1 MIERGRG
8 HRKLKALPLSLW
20 GLRSV
25 ELGGIAPRPRW
36 SARMVAAAG
45 VVLIMVG
52 VLAVKLAQL
61 QVYDSMALAGLARA
75 NTVHRVVLQADRGII
90 YDRHGAPLVQNT
102 PVWNLQIVP
111 GDLPVDARQRGS
123 ELAAI
128 ATLTGQ
134 PENQLESSLGSA
146 DPFAPLRVGPDLT
159 DAQVLSINE
168 RLPDLPGVSIAQ
180 HAVRTYAEPLIFGHV
195 IGYVGP
201 LDDSDVV
208 RLKPLGYQPDEVVGK
223 VGVEAGLESLLRGT
237 DGWADVE
244 VDARGQVVKTI
255 AIQPPVAGHSVYL
268 TLDAS
273 LQRATAQAL
282 ASGLRRDH
290 KTAGASV
297 VLDPQSGEI
306 LAMVSLPA
314 YDTNLFTHGISRADY
329 NRLVTDPDR
338 PLLNR
343 AIAGQYAPGSTFKM
357 VTATAGLQEGKIT
370 PQTMLGCPSY
380 LSYGGWVYHN
390 WASWNLGYMN
400 VAKALAVS
408 CDTFFYQ
415 VAAMVGDVT
424 LARYARAFG
433 FGQAKT
439 IEMPGAQPGLVPD
452 RIWKQLQCEAPD
464 LNSDACR
471 WTLGDTITFGIGQ
484 SALLT
489 TPLNQA
495 VYVAAL
501 ANGGA
506 VLQPTLVHQVADASG
521 HLLTTHERQL
531 ADTVPASAATL
542 QTVREGMR
550 EEINR
555 PYNMNYW
562 FRAAGVPADGGGKT
576 GTAQWGGSGLNLP
589 THAWFVCFAPYTQPD
604 IALSIFVEQGE
615 LSEVE
620 AAPIG
625 VQIMKFYNGSRAA
638 IHAATPKPSA

>member
-1 MIERGRG
+1 VIQRGR
-8 HRKLKALPLSLW
+8 W
-20 GLRSV
+20 V

-36 SARMVAAAG
+36 SARLVAAAG
-45 VVLIMVG
+45 VVLLVVG

-61 QVYDSMALAGLARA
+61 QVYDSLSLASLARS
-75 NTVHRVVLQADRGII
+75 NTVHRIVLQADRGII
-90 YDRHGAPLVQNT
+90 YDRHGVPLVQNT

-111 GDLPVDARQRGS
+111 ADLPADARLHAT
-123 ELAAI
+123 ELAAV
-128 ATLTGQ
+128 ATLTGLA
-134 PENQLESSLGSA
+134 EDQLAKSLAAA

-159 DAQVLSINE
+159 DTQVLAINE
-168 RLPDLPGVSIAQ
+168 RLPDLAGASIA
-180 HAVRTYAEPLIFGHV
+180 HRAVRTYADPLTFGHV

-201 LDDSDVV
+201 LDDADFL
-208 RLKPLGYQPDEVVGK
+208 RLKPRGYQPDEVVGK
-223 VGVEAGLESLLRGT
+223 VGVEAGLESLLRGA

-244 VDARGQVVKTI
+244 VDARGQIVKTI
-255 AIQPPVAGHSVYL
+255 AMQPPVAGHSVYL
-268 TLDAS
+268 TIDSA
-273 LQRATAQAL
+273 LQKAAAQAL
-282 ASGLRRDH
+282 AAGLRRDH

-297 VLDPQSGEI
+297 VIDPQSGEV
-306 LAMVSLPA
+306 LALVSLPG
-314 YDTNLFTHGISRADY
+314 YDTNLFTHGISQADY

-390 WASWNLGYMN
+390 WASYNLGYMN

-452 RIWKQLQCEAPD
+452 RIWKQLQCDAPD

-506 VLQPTLVHQVADASG
+506 VLQPTLVHQVGDASG
-521 HLLTTHERQL
+521 RMVVTGKRQV
-531 ADTVPASAATL
+531 ADTVPASPATL

-589 THAWFVCFAPYTQPD
+589 THAWFVFFAPYAQPD
-604 IALSIFVEQGE
+604 IALSIFVERGE

-625 VQIMKFYNGSRAA
+625 VQIMKFYNGNRPA
-638 IHAATPKPSA
+638 IHAMTPNPSP